1 VSTLDLVHRLQY
13 RIRYYDSRGSSAL
26 AGGAVHGTQNYTP
39 FVGVAWSFGPS

>member
-1 VSTLDLVHRLQY
+1 VSTLDLVLRLQY